1 MRRIL
6 LLALVLAAPL
16 WFMVAQDGS
25 AAALSQRTVDLLDS
39 RPARSIL
46 IVGNSRTY
54 YNDMPAMIREIADSA
69 GSPAKFQIETS
80 ARPGYYFKHH
90 WAFGRT
96 RHLLAAGWDDIILQG
111 ASAEQWNDEIQGD
124 FFTYGAKLAA
134 IARVNNGRPRLV
146 VNWAYD
152 PAEYQGDA
160 EGYRELHLERIKAAH
175 ARLASEANLARI
187 NLAGL
192 WESVRH
198 SHPSIRLTSDG
209 NHPTM
214 AGSYLYAL
222 AIYANLA
229 NDRVA
234 NVAYVPDGLNPDDA
248 KALREAVDA
257 YPLLG

>member
-1 MRRIL
+1 M
-6 LLALVLAAPL
+6 
-16 WFMVAQDGS
+16 
-25 AAALSQRTVDLLDS
+25 
-39 RPARSIL
+39 
-46 IVGNSRTY
+46 
-54 YNDMPAMIREIADSA
+54 
-69 GSPAKFQIETS
+69 
-80 ARPGYYFKHH
+80 
-90 WAFGRT
+90 
-96 RHLLAAGWDDIILQG
+96 
-111 ASAEQWNDEIQGD
+111 
-124 FFTYGAKLAA
+124 
-134 IARVNNGRPRLV
+134 NNGRPRLV